1 MCGIPFEGEDAIFNE
16 DDPNEDNFD
25 VFDIDINDLRNE
37 LTPQPPPLPE
47 LSDEQRAHLIE
58 ASANALIGIR
68 QTVADGQAK
77 QAEKMMTRSNRYLGE
92 CEIGE
97 YVTLPIPQV
106 DRSVSSAPNLIC
118 RIVDI
123 DYIHNMHELACEAG
137 VLNIMFARNCF
148 ERLKSK
154 DLPNVHINCEKAI
167 SVREAASKIDIGGG
181 QGMLKYN

>member
-1 MCGIPFEGEDAIFNE
+1 
-16 DDPNEDNFD
+16 
-25 VFDIDINDLRNE
+25 
-37 LTPQPPPLPE
+37 
-47 LSDEQRAHLIE
+47 
-58 ASANALIGIR
+58 
-68 QTVADGQAK
+68 
-77 QAEKMMTRSNRYLGE
+77 MMTRSNRYLGE
-92 CEIGE
+92 CD

-123 DYIHNMHELACEAG
+123 DYIHNMHELACETDF
-137 VLNIMFARNCF
+137 LNIMFARNCF

-181 QGMLKYN
+181 QGMLKCYCIKECQKKSTCKKNNLLCNSRCHHNNTKCLNK